1 MCAIFVLKKIEIRF
15 QFGNDV
21 GPSPFPSSQP
31 MLRTPFP
38 DFRYHAHQE
47 SGIRWMIGREAEDAT
62 VCCGGILADEMGLG
76 KTWTTIGLL
85 LNNPVP
91 ETLIL
96 APPVLLPQWREA
108 LVQSGIRVRQFA
120 ERSAGPLFQPHP
132 PSAAGEVRVT
142 LATYDRTSRLVERL
156 RDEVH
161 FDRIICDEGHVLRN
175 GRSTTRFT
183 ALVQLRAPCRWI
195 LSGTPIQNSKR
206 DFKNLLEW
214 LNPEDTPADD
224 YTKLAEEIMLRRVVS
239 DVRQAVADFPE
250 NPPVHHVHA
259 VEMPAGSEEKDIF
272 DRLVLRF
279 KDALEVRAKS
289 WIVLELYLRIR
300 QFLAH
305 PLVYVDAMKRKYG
318 EEYQRNGW
326 TATATK
332 MDTFD
337 RLLKELPQEPTI
349 VFGNFTKELDIAA
362 ETMKANGY
370 RVLHIR
376 GGMNDAVRGYV
387 LHTARQWAA
396 AGVPVGILVQIV
408 SGNAGLNMQYCS
420 RVVFLSSHWNP
431 SVVDQ
436 AVARAYR
443 MGQRSRV
450 EVHHILVADGA
461 QKNLDRLI
469 IRSHLKKRELTR
481 EIFAS
486 LVPDSALDAEYVIGV
501 LNQVCPDEEAE
512 ETVAAKDDVHDI
524 DAISHK

>member
-1 MCAIFVLKKIEIRF
+1 
-15 QFGNDV
+15 
-21 GPSPFPSSQP
+21 
-31 MLRTPFP
+31 
-38 DFRYHAHQE
+38 
-47 SGIRWMIGREAEDAT
+47 MIGREAEDST

-96 APPVLLPQWREA
+96 APPVLIPQWQEA
-108 LVQSGIRVRQFA
+108 LVQSGIHVRLFA
-120 ERSAGPLFQPHP
+120 ENASRGRTLFQPHP
-132 PSAAGEVRVT
+132 PLTAGQVRVT
-142 LATYDRTSRLVERL
+142 LATYDRASRLVDRL
-156 RDEVH
+156 REEVH
-161 FDRIICDEGHVLRN
+161 LDRIVCDEGHVLRN
-175 GRSTTRFT
+175 GRKTARFT

-206 DFKNLLEW
+206 DFKNLLDW
-214 LNPEDTPADD
+214 LNPDDAPDDD
-224 YTKLAEEIMLRRVVS
+224 YNKLAVEIMLRRVVS
-239 DVRQAVADFPE
+239 DVREAVADFPE
-250 NPPVHHVHA
+250 SPPLHHVHA
-259 VEMPAGSEEKDIF
+259 VDLPAGSEEKDIF

-279 KDALEVRAKS
+279 QDALEVRAKS

-305 PLVYVDAMKRKYG
+305 PLVYVEAMKRKYG
-318 EEYQRNGW
+318 EEYPRTGW
-326 TATATK
+326 TSTATK

-376 GGMNDAVRGYV
+376 GGMNDVVRRYV
-387 LHTARQWAA
+387 LHTARQWATT
-396 AGVPVGILVQIV
+396 GVPVGILVQIV

-443 MGQRSRV
+443 MGQTRRV

-469 IRSHLKKRELTR
+469 MRSHMKKRELTR
-481 EIFAS
+481 EVFAS

-501 LNQVCPDEEAE
+501 LNQVCPDES
-512 ETVAAKDDVHDI
+512 DDEPGEQVLATEKTLPIVRDT
-524 DAISHK
+524 